1 MSFLD
6 SHPHLFNYKPLSA
19 LSMDLLYHSV
29 PAAAMEQAAILT
41 CSLFK
46 NLTIKLV
53 MSVCLSV
60 CGPNL
65 VKFGQ
70 VTISIKKVYINRE
83 LQLKTDSL
91 IYTISIKSIKKA
103 HLNGH

>member
-1 MSFLD
+1 
-6 SHPHLFNYKPLSA
+6 
-19 LSMDLLYHSV
+19 
-29 PAAAMEQAAILT
+29 
-41 CSLFK
+41 
-46 NLTIKLV
+46 